1 MSDQTTNVQSQ
12 KQRRPWVAPSLIQH
26 ASLVALTR
34 SSLQYPYDPS
44 MGPMSA
50 EQAAAMG
57 IPCSQGFCPP

>member
-1 MSDQTTNVQSQ
+1 MSHQITDGPSQ
-12 KQRRPWVAPSLIQH
+12 HERRPWVSPSLTQH
-26 ASLVALTR
+26 ASLVALTQ

-57 IPCSQGFCPP
+57 IPCSQGFCP